1 MSEETAWAGPEGEAP
16 TRSHTSRMS
25 DQSSFTRSSAVALT
39 VGEVH

>member
-1 MSEETAWAGPEGEAP
+1 MRDDTAWAGPEGDAP

-39 VGEVH
+39 VGGVR